1 MKLIKNGN
9 FVEQDFTAIGADDA
23 LPDGAVIVPLERWEA
38 ERDSLVTRNTPIGV
52 KLGSGQHPERIR
64 GDLDHLSVVALDF
77 PIYRNGRAYSYARL
91 LRDRYGYDGE
101 IRAVGNVLQDQF
113 YFMVRCGFDA
123 LEVQDKITPEIYE
136 QSVGV
141 FTYAYQPSSDDRPT
155 VMSLRHR
162 LAARANEARAAAD

>member
-9 FVEQDFTAIGADDA
+9 FVEQDFVTVGAEDT

-38 ERDSLVTRNTPIGV
+38 ERDTLATRNTPVGV
-52 KLGSGQHPERIR
+52 KLESGQHPEAIR
-64 GDLDHLSVVALDF
+64 DDLDKLSVVALDF

-91 LRDRYGYDGE
+91 LRDRYGYEGE

-123 LEVQDKITPEIYE
+123 LEVQDKITPEVFK
-136 QSVGV
+136 QSVGA
-141 FTYAYQPSSDDRPT
+141 FTYAYQPSSDDRAP
-155 VMSLRHR
+155 VLSLRQR
-162 LAARANEARAAAD
+162 LATQAAD